1 MYKKVVSVLIAGLML
16 LSPVSVFAK
25 GFSGGHSSSYHQGG
39 ASSVHNSNRLTQ
51 SPASTTYHS
60 GYRSPSSQVSNHT
73 QHSYTNSSH
82 QADPPKKS
90 GGFLSH
96 AAAFGA
102 GTLLGSMI
110 HPFGGASSIG
120 AGGTSGF
127 SSTGL
132 LVDIVIIAIGFFLI
146 RRLVSR

>member
-1 MYKKVVSVLIAGLML
+1 MYKKIISVFIAGLML
-16 LSPVSVFAK
+16 LSPVPVFAK

-39 ASSVHNSNRLTQ
+39 ALSIHNSNRLTQ
-51 SPASTTYHS
+51 SSASTTYHS
-60 GYRSPSSQVSNHT
+60 GYRSPSSQVSNYT
-73 QHSYTNSSH
+73 QHSYTNNSH

-102 GTLLGSMI
+102 GTLLGSMF
-110 HPFGGASSIG
+110 HPFGGGIG

-132 LVDIVIIAIGFFLI
+132 LVDIVIIAIGFFFI